1 MKENKLAETSCNN
14 EPICKFES
22 DAQFQKM
29 LRYWQSRLFLDHWI
43 IKATL
48 VPHEIKTDDGRLLE
62 GRNFLTP
69 QSGCAVI
76 EVCQYDKDEDV
87 VEKHCEELTLVHE
100 LLHCKYAYF
109 EDTDPTLES
118 AWYETMEHKKLH
130 EMARTLLMV
139 KYEIGLDWFK
149 NF

>member
-1 MKENKLAETSCNN
+1 MKFSGGTMENKK
-14 EPICKFES
+14 PICKFES
-22 DAQFQKM
+22 NEQFWDC

-109 EDTDPTLES
+109 EDTEPTLES
-118 AWYETMEHKKLH
+118 AWYETMEHKKTSRNGSNL
-130 EMARTLLMV
+130 ADGQIRRWLRLV
-139 KYEIGLDWFK
+139 
-149 NF
+149 

>member
-1 MKENKLAETSCNN
+1 MKFSGGTMENKK
-14 EPICKFES
+14 PICKFES
-22 DAQFQKM
+22 NEQFWDC

-48 VPHEIKTDDGRLLE
+48 VPSEMKSDDGKILE

-69 QSGCAVI
+69 QSGCAYI
-76 EVCQYDKDEDV
+76 EVCQDDKEDGA

-109 EDTDPTLES
+109 EDTEPTLES

-139 KYEIGLDWFK
+139 KYDVGLDWFK